1 MHACIIGRFCEEQ
14 VNLREDLDWDACSIP
29 SDLLQGGVGSYSV
42 GHRRMMDISLPHDRV
57 RRLCFDGCDAV

>member
-1 MHACIIGRFCEEQ
+1 M
-14 VNLREDLDWDACSIP
+14 REDLDWDACSIP

-42 GHRRMMDISLPHDRV
+42 GHRRMMGISLPHDHV